1 MMCHFIS
8 AAGYIVIARRSTHC
22 SLADSVDT
30 MLAAPSSKDLL
41 DCTVTLH
48 TPFYIYIFIRIN
60 LQPQKQEM
68 KKTKE
73 KERPVKRILT
83 MQSGS
88 SR

>member
-22 SLADSVDT
+22 SLADSSVDT

-68 KKTKE
+68 KKQRK
-73 KERPVKRILT
+73 KKDL
-83 MQSGS
+83 SNAY
-88 SR
+88 